1 MKNYPYG
8 ILTAAVL
15 VGALTLTNAQ
25 AQQVP
30 LPKTA
35 GEGLGPPSGTAGESK
50 TKIVTQ
56 DDLYIKDARGRNLIP
71 RSPQKRV

>member
-35 GEGLGPPSGTAGESK
+35 AEVPGPPSGTAGDSPRW
-50 TKIVTQ
+50 TKSRWCFKYQGAWSFV
-56 DDLYIKDARGRNLIP
+56 
-71 RSPQKRV
+71 